1 MNDGTR
7 RQFESELSK
16 LVIDLVWSATDG
28 GCKLKESDF
37 SHFEEPLH
45 EWTEL
50 VNKFSTSIA
59 QAEQEGYERGVESKP
74 EINGIP
80 VGESPEYKLGEQEML
95 KRMVGEIEGMMGIT
109 NNLSFGTKIIKE
121 LKGYQ
126 ASYGIEDRALVG
138 IADVVKDRVLYDLLS
153 SLEINNKE

>member
-1 MNDGTR
+1 MKDYTQ

-37 SHFEEPLH
+37 SHFEEPLY

-59 QAEQEGYERGVESKP
+59 QAEQE
-74 EINGIP
+74 
-80 VGESPEYKLGEQEML
+80 
-95 KRMVGEIEGMMGIT
+95 MM
-109 NNLSFGTKIIKE
+109 K
-121 LKGYQ
+121 
-126 ASYGIEDRALVG
+126 
-138 IADVVKDRVLYDLLS
+138 RVLEEIDNFSNIHNWHEKECRSHFHNPRCGVVGLRRKIQADLLS
-153 SLEINNKE
+153 SLDPQSSE